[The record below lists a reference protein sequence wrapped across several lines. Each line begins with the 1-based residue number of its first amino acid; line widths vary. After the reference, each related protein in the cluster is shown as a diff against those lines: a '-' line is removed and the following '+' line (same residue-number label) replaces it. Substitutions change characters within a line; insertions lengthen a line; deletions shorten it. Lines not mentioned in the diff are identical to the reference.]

1 MVSSILTI
9 INNLKKTT
17 IMQIL
22 KELLWLILLLTT
34 GTIAFLLLIG
44 EAETLWIQLLNLLV
58 SAVLFFATYLLY
70 RAGEDSNLFQKIK
83 KWFHR

>member
-1 MVSSILTI
+1 M
-9 INNLKKTT
+9 KT
-17 IMQIL
+17 L
-22 KELLWLILLLTT
+22 KELLWLISLLTT

-83 KWFHR
+83 KLFNR

>member
-1 MVSSILTI
+1 M
-9 INNLKKTT
+9 KT
-17 IMQIL
+17 L
-22 KELLWLILLLTT
+22 KELLQLILLLTT

>member
-1 MVSSILTI
+1 M
-9 INNLKKTT
+9 KT
-17 IMQIL
+17 L
-22 KELLWLILLLTT
+22 KELLWLISLLTT

-44 EAETLWIQLLNLLV
+44 EAETLWIQLLNLLI

-83 KWFHR
+83 KWFS

>member
-1 MVSSILTI
+1 M
-9 INNLKKTT
+9 KT
-17 IMQIL
+17 L

-34 GTIAFLLLIG
+34 GTIAFLFLIG

-58 SAVLFFATYLLY
+58 SAVLLFATYLLY

>member
-1 MVSSILTI
+1 M
-9 INNLKKTT
+9 KT
-17 IMQIL
+17 L

-58 SAVLFFATYLLY
+58 SAVLFFSTYLLY

>member
-1 MVSSILTI
+1 M
-9 INNLKKTT
+9 KT
-17 IMQIL
+17 L

-44 EAETLWIQLLNLLV
+44 EAETLWIQLLNLLI

-70 RAGEDSNLFQKIK
+70 KAGEDFNLFQKIK

>member
-1 MVSSILTI
+1 
-9 INNLKKTT
+9 
-17 IMQIL
+17 MQTL

-44 EAETLWIQLLNLLV
+44 EAETLWIQLLNLLI

>member
-1 MVSSILTI
+1 
-9 INNLKKTT
+9 
-17 IMQIL
+17 MQTL

-44 EAETLWIQLLNLLV
+44 EAETLWIQLLNLLI

-70 RAGEDSNLFQKIK
+70 RAGEDSSLFQKIK
-83 KWFHR
+83 KLFNR

>member
-1 MVSSILTI
+1 M
-9 INNLKKTT
+9 KT
-17 IMQIL
+17 L
-22 KELLWLILLLTT
+22 KELLWLISLLTT

-83 KWFHR
+83 KWFHK

>member
-1 MVSSILTI
+1 
-9 INNLKKTT
+9 
-17 IMQIL
+17 MQTL

-83 KWFHR
+83 KLFNR

>member
-1 MVSSILTI
+1 M
-9 INNLKKTT
+9 KT
-17 IMQIL
+17 L
-22 KELLWLILLLTT
+22 KELLWLISLLTT

>member
-1 MVSSILTI
+1 M
-9 INNLKKTT
+9 KT
-17 IMQIL
+17 L

-58 SAVLFFATYLLY
+58 SAVIIFCNRSSL
-70 RAGEDSNLFQKIK
+70 
-83 KWFHR
+83 